1 MPDWIPRACDEVD
14 RIVSKDAYYQ
24 ELNEDRL
31 SLEEE
36 YTRILS
42 RLSPEDHEILV
53 SHVYTLTEMEYQKTQ
68 AAYRL
73 GKRTARR

>member
-1 MPDWIPRACDEVD
+1 MPDWIIRACDEVD

-24 ELNEDRL
+24 ELNTDRL
-31 SLEEE
+31 SPETE

-42 RLSPEDHEILV
+42 QLSPKDREILV
-53 SHVYTLTEMEYQKTQ
+53 SYVYTLTEMEYQKTQ

-73 GKRTARR
+73 GKQTVRR